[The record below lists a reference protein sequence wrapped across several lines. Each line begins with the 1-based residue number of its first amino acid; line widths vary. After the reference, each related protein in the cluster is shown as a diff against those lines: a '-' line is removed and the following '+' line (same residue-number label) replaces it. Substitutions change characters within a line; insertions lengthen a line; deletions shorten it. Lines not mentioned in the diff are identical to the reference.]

1 MTVTPQGSTAAQD
14 EQSVRSLY
22 EDLTVAETYIHQRF
36 GHAWGR
42 VMHQKQ
48 AAEINKVIEEAKPEN
63 ILEIAP
69 GPARLATE
77 LKGVRHGLM
86 IDNSAP
92 MLALA
97 KRRLQ
102 EAGLAQLWEVEQG
115 NAFELEKLRRRFN
128 FVFTFRFIRHFR
140 EVDRERLYSAIGAC
154 LERGAVLMFDVVNES
169 MRDKL
174 DARQL
179 HKDPTQLAVYDVT
192 YSTDSFQREMETN
205 GFKIIRLTPV
215 INHFFTQSWIN
226 HRLGQRLPKPSS
238 ALVRLLEMIPSQE
251 PLEWI
256 ALCQKS
262 S

>member
-1 MTVTPQGSTAAQD
+1 MTVTLHGSTAAQD

-22 EDLTVAETYIHQRF
+22 EDLRVAETYIRQRF

-42 VMHQKQ
+42 VLHQKQ
-48 AAEINKVIEEAKPEN
+48 AAEINKVIEETKPEN

-77 LKGVRHGLM
+77 LKGVRRGLM

-102 EAGLAQLWEVEQG
+102 QASLAQLWEVEQG

-140 EVDRERLYSAIGAC
+140 QVDRERLYSAVGAC
-154 LERGAVLMFDVVNES
+154 LERAGLLMFDVVNKS
-169 MRDKL
+169 VRDRL
-174 DARQL
+174 DACQL
-179 HKDPTQLAVYDVT
+179 HKDPSQLDVYDIT
-192 YSTDSFQREMETN
+192 YSADSFHREMQAN

-215 INHFFTQSWIN
+215 INHFFLQSWIS
-226 HRLGQRLPKPSS
+226 HRFGQRLTKPSS
-238 ALVRLLEMIPSQE
+238 ALVSLLEMIPSQE

-262 S
+262 D